1 MPRQGSDLG
10 IDENGEDSIQID
22 FINLDQL
29 FERVWYQAVYFQ
41 HIYMQCNFDKKFPGV
56 IQSLVHKEAQSHE
69 NSTQG
74 TNHFFQENEF
84 QS

>member
-1 MPRQGSDLG
+1 
-10 IDENGEDSIQID
+10 
-22 FINLDQL
+22 
-29 FERVWYQAVYFQ
+29 
-41 HIYMQCNFDKKFPGV
+41 MQCNFDKKFPGV